1 MVRTFLTM
9 LKRSWSRLRTLQS
22 SRTNWSSWSWLEY
35 FNQFGGKLILCII
48 CWEYLLSSDSNMSC
62 CDVGSLLKVKV
73 LQVLTKFGPILL
85 ETFSPASSDLL
96 LLLFFLILFK
106 TCSNTLGSSSKSS
119 WKMWIY
125 LLEIKKIKF

>member
-1 MVRTFLTM
+1 
-9 LKRSWSRLRTLQS
+9 
-22 SRTNWSSWSWLEY
+22 
-35 FNQFGGKLILCII
+35 
-48 CWEYLLSSDSNMSC
+48 MSC

-119 WKMWIY
+119 
-125 LLEIKKIKF
+125 